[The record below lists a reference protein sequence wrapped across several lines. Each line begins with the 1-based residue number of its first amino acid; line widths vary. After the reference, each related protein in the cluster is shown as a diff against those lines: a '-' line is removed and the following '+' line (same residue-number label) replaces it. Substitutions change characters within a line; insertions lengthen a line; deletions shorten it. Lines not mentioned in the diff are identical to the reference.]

1 MNVLIL
7 GGHGFIGC
15 HVSNILK
22 FQGHNVS
29 VVDCYHQYHIF
40 PDWEYQPVL
49 EQRKEWANADAVHMG
64 RIEDEHFLEHAFA
77 RATRHVQPRGRHASR
92 FPGPGHRLDCYA
104 SGA

>member
-22 FQGHNVS
+22 FQGHQVS

-49 EQRKEWANADAVHMG
+49 EQRKEWANADAVHIG
-64 RIEDEHFLEHAFA
+64 KIEDEQFLEHAF
-77 RATRHVQPRGRHASR
+77 RECKPDVVIHLATCLLYTSDAA
-92 FPGPGHRLDCYA
+92 DE
-104 SGA
+104 